1 MVRTQSQTATSCIAR
16 GCNYVVSISA
26 KYCVRDNFPT
36 RSSVEFFDSTLRN
49 LHKTRRWVFYVDKS
63 VVRLKVVPGKSFS
76 SWTVEKKK
84 KRNNATLRAGN
95 DWSTGLTLLNPSQFF
110 SISFSFSIN
119 SPILLCTAFFF
130 FFLDELV
137 VYLPGCVAI
146 SAITQ
151 FRWVSFEWLAM
162 ALNRRTMLYH
172 SYRHEYSRAGTYV

>member
-1 MVRTQSQTATSCIAR
+1 MVRTQWQTATSCIAR

-36 RSSVEFFDSTLRN
+36 RSSVEFFDSTLRS
-49 LHKTRRWVFYVDKS
+49 LHKTRRWIFYVDKS

-76 SWTVEKKK
+76 SWTVKKK
-84 KRNNATLRAGN
+84 EQRDASCWKRLIHG
-95 DWSTGLTLLNPSQFF
+95 SNPSQPF
-110 SISFSFSIN
+110 SIFSPLLLFLHQFVN
-119 SPILLCTAFFF
+119 STLYRVFLF

-146 SAITQ
+146 PAITQ

-172 SYRHEYSRAGTYV
+172 SYGHEYSRAGTYV

>member
-36 RSSVEFFDSTLRN
+36 RSSVEFFDSTLRS
-49 LHKTRRWVFYVDKS
+49 LHKTRRWIFYVDKS

-76 SWTVEKKK
+76 SWTVKK
-84 KRNNATLRAGN
+84 KRQRDASCWKRLIHGF
-95 DWSTGLTLLNPSQFF
+95 NPSQPF
-110 SISFSFSIN
+110 SIFFPSLSLSPSIRQFYFV
-119 SPILLCTAFFF
+119 SRISF

-172 SYRHEYSRAGTYV
+172 S